1 MLQIWILATNLLE
14 IRALNLHDLLQPGP
28 EPLAGE
34 PDLVPGQLVEYNGDP
49 VLKHSQCV
57 TCRTIGV
64 PFNCAA
70 WVEVAEIAVRGS

>member
-49 VLKHSQCV
+49 VLKHGQCI

-64 PFNCAA
+64 PFNCAP
-70 WVEVAEIAVRGS
+70 

>member
-49 VLKHSQCV
+49 VLKHGQYV
-57 TCRTIGV
+57 TCRIIVV
-64 PFNCAA
+64 PFNFAT
-70 WVEVAEIAVRGS
+70 